1 MNKPA
6 LLAPLFLLLLA
17 PPVHAELRLGGQV
30 EFVGTDVTSGTEESV
45 SDAGVGAF
53 AQFRHTLDSDLVVGA
68 HLSFGGSSPNFDNF
82 PGDSIDR
89 IETSAGADF
98 LGLLAFSGDSY
109 IPVIMF
115 GYSSLD
121 VVGIDS
127 GKMREEKTL
136 TGWKFGFGAEFE
148 FTEDLIL
155 HALFQFADY
164 DGKMFHGQDVNATQS
179 SLRFG
184 FAFTF

>member
-30 EFVGTDVTSGTEESV
+30 EFVGTDVTSGTEESM

-68 HLSFGGSSPNFDNF
+68 HLSFGGSSPNFDF
-82 PGDSIDR
+82 PGGRR
-89 IETSAGADF
+89 IETSAGADL

-109 IPVIMF
+109 IPVIML
-115 GYSSLD
+115 GYSSLN
-121 VVGIDS
+121 VVGPKDNMER
-127 GKMREEKTL
+127 KEETL
-136 TGWKFGFGAEFE
+136 TGWKFAFGAEFE
-148 FTEDLIL
+148 FTEDFIL
-155 HALFQFADY
+155 HTLFQFADY
-164 DGKMFHGQDVNATQS
+164 GGKMFHGEDVNATQT
-179 SLRFG
+179 SLRLG
-184 FAFTF
+184 FAFRF

>member
-1 MNKPA
+1 MSPA
-6 LLAPLFLLLLA
+6 
-17 PPVHAELRLGGQV
+17 
-30 EFVGTDVTSGTEESV
+30 STEESA

-89 IETSAGADF
+89 IETSAGADL

-121 VVGIDS
+121 VVGIK
-127 GKMREEKTL
+127 GHVEPPPTREEKTL